1 MDQVKVRKPRKKSQ
15 SSVEFIQVPI
25 VAPTVVETT
34 ANTGV
39 STIVEEVIVH
49 PKHENTISERVVDHL
64 KGKYVK
70 RQLVY
75 LENNG
80 LLTLSVRKVVLDTFN
95 DFARELKKELGY

>member
-1 MDQVKVRKPRKKSQ
+1 MDQVKVRKPRKKVQ
-15 SSVEFIQVPI
+15 SSVEFVQVPI
-25 VAPTVVETT
+25 ATPIVIEAEVSTVA
-34 ANTGV
+34 G
-39 STIVEEVIVH
+39 TIVEEVIVH

>member
-1 MDQVKVRKPRKKSQ
+1 MDQVKVRKPRKKVQ
-15 SSVEFIQVPI
+15 SSVEFVQVPI
-25 VAPTVVETT
+25 ATPIVIETE
-34 ANTGV
+34 V
-39 STIVEEVIVH
+39 STTVEEVIVH

-75 LENNG
+75 LETNG
-80 LLTLSVRKVVLDTFN
+80 SLTPSVRKVVLDTFN

>member
-1 MDQVKVRKPRKKSQ
+1 MEKFMDHTKELKVRKPRKKVPSF
-15 SSVEFIQVPI
+15 VQV
-25 VAPTVVETT
+25 AEAT
-34 ANTGV
+34 ALTPMQP
-39 STIVEEVIVH
+39 IVEETIVH
-49 PKHENTISERVVDHL
+49 PKHDNTVSERVIDHL

-80 LLTLSVRKVVLDTFN
+80 LLTVSVRKVVLDTFN